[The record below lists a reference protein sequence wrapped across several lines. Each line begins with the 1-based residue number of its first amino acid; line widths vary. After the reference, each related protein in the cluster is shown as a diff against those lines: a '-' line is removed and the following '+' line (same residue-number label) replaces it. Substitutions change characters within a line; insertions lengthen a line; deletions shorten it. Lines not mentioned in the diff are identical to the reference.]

1 MKREIGRDIRPEWN
15 RRLSTIDMLA
25 DFSLF
30 TLLVFLQNQ
39 LLLAINSYFILV
51 LFSSF
56 LSKNAQITDA

>member
-1 MKREIGRDIRPEWN
+1 MKREIGRDICLDWN